1 MPCPASR
8 NVFLTSRNCPRRR
21 LEPLDADAE
30 EKTEFENHL
39 VGNAIPPEYV
49 AAIEKGFEEAVRKGP
64 LVGAPIE
71 GVRQV
76 ESMDDAKRWVAVR
89 LHIG

>member
-1 MPCPASR
+1 MSI
-8 NVFLTSRNCPRRR
+8 LHRR
-21 LEPLDADAE
+21 LEPLDADAD

-49 AAIEKGFEEAVRKGP
+49 AAIEKGFEEAVLKGP

-71 GVRQV
+71 GVR
-76 ESMDDAKRWVAVR
+76 
-89 LHIG
+89 